1 MHSALFCFPDF
12 SIYVVENFVL
22 LCKLAS
28 MKRYFWPQLLVNAT
42 SFLAQMLLNAL
53 PFHIQCCLPFRVP
66 VMHLPFTFNAVYR
79 LEFL

>member
-28 MKRYFWPQLLVNAT
+28 MKRYKMSST
-42 SFLAQMLLNAL
+42 SVYCYFFSSSNVVKCTCLSHSML
-53 PFHIQCCLPFRVP
+53 
-66 VMHLPFTFNAVYR
+66 FTV
-79 LEFL
+79 